1 MKHISLKEITIDFT
15 IIISSIILSHYSVI
29 NKIIFH
35 SKYGVLITL
44 LVLEYYIPIYISK
57 IYNNSYRKSSNK
69 ILKNIG
75 FIIFIQILLVT
86 LFLLPIPFK
95 SIINN
100 KDDSI
105 VRLFEIGT
113 IGWGV
118 LISMF
123 GIDIWGD
130 NLEKN
135 EEVIEEVEKEKI
147 NPLDDLDSHGILLL
161 FTSFIWLAGGVFFFY
176 YFSLWIAIILTFITI
191 FFIPMNIYL
200 IGTITSSKS
209 YSLYIES
216 ILIGIAYSIWINFIF
231 FRFIDITSSFSY
243 KIFIL
248 IIMGVFSVRLF
259 ILFEPPFK
267 KGIIVTSIISITFF
281 LYNLGLF
288 Q

>member
-15 IIISSIILSHYSVI
+15 IIISSIILSHYSII
-29 NKIIFH
+29 NKMIFH

-86 LFLLPIPFK
+86 LFILPIPFK

-113 IGWGV
+113 IGWGI

-135 EEVIEEVEKEKI
+135 EELEEVEKEKI

-200 IGTITSSKS
+200 IGSITSSRS
-209 YSLYIES
+209 YSRYIES